1 MINRDWER
9 FGEDI
14 RRTVQDAVDSRDFN
28 RLNQTISNTI
38 NNAMNGL
45 DRGLHNMGDAVD
57 KSAQSF
63 KNHSWK
69 KSRGQFGRDTYRHR
83 RGQDNQDLSWVT
95 NDAGGESGAL
105 EAKYDL
111 FARTGGAKAKGVV
124 LAVTGCTL
132 VIGMSL
138 FMSISFIASMVI
150 SLFDG
155 FFQIAMGAAG
165 IILLVGAVL
174 AGLGSRLMSKVKRF
188 RTYVG
193 ELQDKEYYEIQEFAQ
208 HLKKSSK
215 YVTKDLEKMI
225 GVGWFRQGHLDKQ
238 KTCLI
243 VSDEAFNQY
252 TELMDR
258 MKERKE
264 EEKRA
269 KERQVEENSKISPQV
284 QEIIKTGN
292 EYIEK
297 ICQSN
302 DAIPGKEISV
312 KISRMETLV
321 GRIFERVGQNPENIP
336 DIRRLMEYYL
346 PTTVKLLEAY
356 EDLNGQLVQGE
367 NIISSKKEIE
377 NTLDTLN
384 AAFEKLL
391 DSLFQDTAW
400 NVSADISVLNTM
412 LAQEGLTKDDF

>member
-1 MINRDWER
+1 MMNRDWER

-14 RRTVQDAVDSRDFN
+14 RRTVQDAVDARDFN

-38 NNAMNGL
+38 NNAMNGV
-45 DRGLHNMGDAVD
+45 DRGLHNMGEAVD

-63 KNHSWK
+63 KNQSWK
-69 KSRGQFGRDTYRHR
+69 NSRRQFDRDTYRHQ
-83 RGQDNQDLSWVT
+83 GEKDDQDLSWVT
-95 NDAGGESGAL
+95 KGASGES
-105 EAKYDL
+105 ETWQVKHDL
-111 FARTGGAKAKGVV
+111 FARTSGAKAKGVV
-124 LAVTGCTL
+124 LAVIGYAL
-132 VIGMSL
+132 VFGMSL
-138 FMSISFIASMVI
+138 FMTISFIASLVI

-155 FFQIAMGAAG
+155 FFQIAMGAAVVF
-165 IILLVGAVL
+165 LLVGAAL
-174 AGLGSRLMSKVKRF
+174 AGVGSRLMSRVKRF
-188 RTYVG
+188 RTYVS
-193 ELQDKEYYEIQEFAQ
+193 ELQDKEYYVIQEFAQ
-208 HLKKSSK
+208 HLKKSSR

-225 GVGWFRQGHLDKQ
+225 GLGWFRQGHLDKQ

-243 VSDEAFNQY
+243 VSDEAFDQY
-252 TELMDR
+252 TGLMER
-258 MKERKE
+258 MKEQKE

-269 KERQVEENSKISPQV
+269 KERDAEENSKISPQV

-297 ICQSN
+297 IRQSN
-302 DAIPGKEISV
+302 DAIPGEEISA

-356 EDLNGQLVQGE
+356 EDLNGELVQGE